1 MFKEEVMLSDEL
13 KHLRN
18 EIELKSSTSR
28 SSVDEEVLNSL
39 LQLND
44 LVDKVKKMELEIDK
58 ENIYTTIITG
68 PAGKCPC
75 CGK

>member
-1 MFKEEVMLSDEL
+1 MLSDEL
-13 KHLRN
+13 KHLRH

-28 SSVDEEVLNSL
+28 SSIDEEVLKSL
-39 LQLND
+39 FQLDD
-44 LVDKVKKMELEIDK
+44 LVDKVKKMEIEIDK
-58 ENIYTTIITG
+58 EKIYTSIVTG